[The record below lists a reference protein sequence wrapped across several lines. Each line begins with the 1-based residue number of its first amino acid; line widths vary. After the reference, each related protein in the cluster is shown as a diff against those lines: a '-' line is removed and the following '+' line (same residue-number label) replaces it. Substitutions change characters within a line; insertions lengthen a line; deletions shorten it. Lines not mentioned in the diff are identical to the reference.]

1 VKVKAIV
8 IDMDGTI
15 TKFNLD
21 YMSARRR
28 ALEEL
33 ERLNLRTPEF
43 NEQVNLYIILNKLK
57 SSMDAE
63 AFTKLRATF
72 YSYFEQME
80 LKAAEDVSLYPGA
93 IDTLRKLKSQSL
105 KLGLVT
111 NNGRAGTN
119 LTLKRHHLEDLFD
132 SIVTRDDSEEMKPDI
147 APIRKVLSELHVKP
161 EEAILVGDGVMDIMA
176 AKAAGLVSV
185 AVATGPFPSERLLRA
200 EPDYFLNSVNDVPA
214 LIDRLN
220 SPQGSETA

>member
-15 TKFNLD
+15 TNFNLD
-21 YMSARRR
+21 YMGARRR
-28 ALEEL
+28 ALQEL

-57 SSMDAE
+57 SNLDAD

-72 YSYFEQME
+72 YLYFEQME
-80 LKAAEDVSLYPGA
+80 LKAAQEVSLYPGA
-93 IDTLRKLKSQSL
+93 VNTLRKLKSQSL

-119 LTLKRHHLEDLFD
+119 LTLKRHHLEELFD
-132 SIVTRDDSEEMKPDI
+132 SVVTRDDCEEMKPDCG
-147 APIRKVLSELHVKP
+147 PIRKVLNELHVEP
-161 EEAILVGDGVMDIMA
+161 AEAILVGDGVMDIMA

-185 AVATGPFPSERLLRA
+185 GVATGPFPSERLLQA
-200 EPDYFLNSVNDVPA
+200 EPDYLLGSINDVPT
-214 LIDRLN
+214 LVDRLK
-220 SPQGSETA
+220 SPEAP

>member
-1 VKVKAIV
+1 LKVKAVV

-15 TKFNLD
+15 TNFNLD
-21 YMSARRR
+21 YMAARRR
-28 ALEEL
+28 ALQEL
-33 ERLNLRTPEF
+33 ERLNLRTPEI
-43 NEQVNLYIILNKLK
+43 NEQVSLYIILNELK
-57 SSMDAE
+57 TNMDPE

-80 LKAAEDVSLYPGA
+80 AKAAEEVSLYPGA
-93 IDTLRKLKSQSL
+93 VDTLRKLKSQSL

-119 LTLKRHHLEDLFD
+119 VTLKRHHIEELFD
-132 SIVTRDDSEEMKPDI
+132 SVVTRDDCEEMKPDS
-147 APIRKVLSELHVKP
+147 APIRKVLKELRVDP

-185 AVATGPFPSERLLRA
+185 AVATGPFPNERLLRA
-200 EPDYFLNSVNDVPA
+200 EPDYLLSSINDVPT
-214 LIDRLN
+214 LIDRLK
-220 SPQGSETA
+220 SPDAL